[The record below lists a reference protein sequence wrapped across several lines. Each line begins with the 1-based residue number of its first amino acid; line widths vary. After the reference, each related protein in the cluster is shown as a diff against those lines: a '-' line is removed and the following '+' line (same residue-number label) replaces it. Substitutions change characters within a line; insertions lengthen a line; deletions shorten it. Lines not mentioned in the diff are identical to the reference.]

1 MEFYRKEKTMRT
13 AMSEEDLK
21 WRRRSDARTLA
32 EAEQIKADK
41 ERYNGAVIG
50 AREIAQEEIER
61 VKGIAKVAGMKTP
74 QAPKTEPQS
83 TPQHLYGQRVIPNTV
98 VTPQFSP
105 RRSNPATI
113 GRL

>member
-1 MEFYRKEKTMRT
+1 MK
-13 AMSEEDLK
+13 AVVSDEEAR

-41 ERYNGAVIG
+41 ERYQGAIIG
-50 AREIAQEEIER
+50 AKEIASEEIKQAES
-61 VKGIAKVAGMKTP
+61 IAKVAGMKL
-74 QAPKTEPQS
+74 PKVPKNEPQ
-83 TPQHLYGQRVIPNTV
+83 QNVVYGQRVIPSTV

-105 RRSNPATI
+105 RCSNPATI